1 MPRLLMI
8 VAVLLLSVNAW
19 AEGLNKSNSLIV
31 ENDPMTSRWTA
42 TCDISVSGVD
52 PHQIYSGVMLF
63 SFLPSFGGPTVSVFN
78 VLFQVGPGDR
88 TWTESAPGTY
98 KVKANLKGRE
108 VTVHAE
114 VKFNAIIGGDRVSCD
129 SRIDPGTQPPVSPTL
144 FGSNMVS
151 TVQTP

>member
-1 MPRLLMI
+1 MPTLLMI
-8 VAVLLLSVNAW
+8 VAVFLLSVNAW
-19 AEGLNKSNSLIV
+19 AEGLNKSNSLTV
-31 ENDPMTSRWTA
+31 ENDPRTSSWTA

-63 SFLPSFGGPTVSVFN
+63 QFLPSFGGPTVGIFN

-88 TWTESAPGTY
+88 TWTESLPGIY
-98 KVKANLKGRE
+98 KVKATLRGRE
-108 VTVHAE
+108 VAVRAE
-114 VKFNAIIGGDRVSCD
+114 VNFNTIIGGDRVSCA
-129 SRIDPGTQPPVSPTL
+129 SRIDPGSQPPVSPTL